1 MNDSFSGSSAP
12 VPPSGV
18 RGRYVCIH
26 GHFYQPPRENAW
38 LEVIELQDA
47 AHPYHDWNERISA
60 ECYSPNAASRILD
73 EDQVIR
79 KIQNNY
85 SNLSFNFGPTLLSW
99 MEDNDPEA
107 YQSILEADKESMENF
122 DGHGSALA
130 QVYNHII
137 MPLANRRDK
146 VSQVIWGIRDFEYR
160 FKRLP
165 EGMWLAET
173 AVDTE
178 TLEVLAEHGIE
189 FTILAP
195 RQAKSVRKIGA
206 SAWTNVD
213 EGKLNTRKAYQCN
226 LPSGR
231 SIAIFYYDGNLSQ
244 SIAFNGLLYD
254 GKNFAERLL
263 GSFDKADDEAQLVHV
278 ATDGE
283 TYGHHHKHGDMAL
296 SFCLDFIRKGDRA
309 EVTNYAQFLKLFPPT
324 HETMI
329 HENTSWSCYHGVE
342 RWRSNCGCHSGAKP
356 EWSQSWRKPLR
367 EALDWLR
374 DTLAEIYFKEASKF
388 LKDPW
393 AARNDYIK
401 IVVKR
406 RDEAVKRF
414 LKEHAL
420 DALNDSQINKTLRL
434 LELQRHCM
442 LMYTS
447 CGWFFDEVSG
457 IETIQIMQYAC
468 RAIQLSRQLTEVDLE
483 SHFLQLLEKA
493 PSNVAALS
501 NAAEVYRR
509 IILPSKMNLHR
520 VGVHYAVSSVFE
532 DEPESL
538 PLFNYVAQNEAFVK
552 KEAGEQKL
560 VMGITRVRSLVTRS
574 EKVFS
579 FAVVHLGKHDLICH
593 LSLDGDKDKFA
604 GMQMRLVTAFS
615 EGRLGDL
622 LELMHTYFGPQQY
635 SIWHLFQDEKRK
647 VLDMIARK
655 SLGDLED
662 SLRRTYN
669 RDYPLVNALSN
680 NEIPIPKAYKT
691 TFEYIL
697 NADLIKCFTPERI
710 NIKALER
717 ITGELER
724 WSLKIEDSDRL
735 ARLAGESIFKEL
747 KRISSERQNVKR
759 IQRLNR
765 VFPLLTKFVIEP
777 NLDSTQN
784 LYFEIFVDTREKEK
798 QTVDPEWLQ
807 QFILLGEN
815 LGVKVE

>member
-1 MNDSFSGSSAP
+1 MPDLLSVSNAQSVS
-12 VPPSGV
+12 PSGAMKLK
-18 RGRYVCIH
+18 YVCIH
-26 GHFYQPPRENAW
+26 GHYYQPPRENAW
-38 LEVIELQDA
+38 LEVIELQEA

-73 EDQVIR
+73 ENKVIR

-85 SNLSFNFGPTLLSW
+85 ANISFNFGPTLLSW
-99 MEDNDPEA
+99 MEVNDPET
-107 YQSILEADKESMENF
+107 YQSILDADKESIENF
-122 DGHGSALA
+122 GGHGSAMA

-137 MPLANRRDK
+137 MPLANKRDK
-146 VSQVIWGIRDFEYR
+146 ETQVIWGIRDFEHR
-160 FKRLP
+160 FKRFP
-165 EGMWLAET
+165 KGMWLAET

-178 TLEVLAEHGIE
+178 TLEILAGQGIE

-195 RQAKSVRKIGA
+195 RQAKSVRKIGGQQWKA
-206 SAWTNVD
+206 VH
-213 EGKLNTRKAYQCN
+213 ENTINTKKAYRCN
-226 LPSGR
+226 LPSGK
-231 SIAIFYYDGNLSQ
+231 SIFIFYYDGHTSQ

-254 GKNFAERLL
+254 GRNYAERLL
-263 GSFDKADDEAQLVHV
+263 GSFDAADGEAQLVNV

-296 SFCLDFIRKGDRA
+296 AFCLDYIRKDNRA
-309 EVTNYAQFLKLFPPT
+309 EVTNYAQFLSLFPPT
-324 HETMI
+324 EETQI

-342 RWRSNCGCHSGAKP
+342 RWRANCGCHSGGKP
-356 EWSQSWRKPLR
+356 EWNQAWRKPLR

-374 DTLAEIYFKEASKF
+374 DTLAELYQREASRY

-406 RDEAVKRF
+406 SDASVKRF

-420 DALNDSQINKTLRL
+420 DDVDVNKTLRL

-457 IETIQIMQYAC
+457 IETVQIMQYAC
-468 RAIQLSRQLTEVDLE
+468 RAIQLSKQLVEVDLE
-483 SHFLQLLEKA
+483 AQFLQLLEKA
-493 PSNVAALS
+493 LSNIPAVG
-501 NAAEVYRR
+501 NAAEVYRHT
-509 IILPSKMNLHR
+509 ILPSKKNLHR

-532 DEPESL
+532 EEPEAL
-538 PLFNYVAQNEAFVK
+538 PLFNYIAKNEAFIK

-579 FAVVHLGKHDLICH
+579 FAVIYLGKHNLICH
-593 LSLDGDKDKFA
+593 LSLDGDKEKFA
-604 GMQMRLVTAFS
+604 FMQAKLVKAFS

-622 LELMHTYFGPQQY
+622 LELMNVNFGPEKY
-635 SIWHLFQDEKRK
+635 TIWHLFKDEKRK
-647 VLDMIARK
+647 VLDMIAHQ
-655 SLGDLED
+655 SLEELED

-697 NADLIKCFTPERI
+697 NADLIKCFSTDRI

-724 WSLKIEDSDRL
+724 WNLKIEDSDRL

-747 KRISSERQNVKR
+747 KRISSERQNSKR
-759 IQRLNR
+759 VHRLNR
-765 VFPLLTKFVIEP
+765 VFPLLTKFSIEP
-777 NLDSTQN
+777 NLHSTQN
-784 LYFEIFVDTREKEK
+784 LYFEISVEISENGVQDTDK
-798 QTVDPEWLQ
+798 DWLE
-807 QFILLGEN
+807 QFTLLGKN
-815 LGVKVE
+815 LGVIVR